1 MAEIFYGFE
10 LLLFKKFSAYPE
22 EWLDLKRR
30 LLEKVGENGT
40 DIPSPE
46 DLGIFDCPSI
56 KFLSLKYNCLD
67 SLPADI
73 GRMKRL
79 EYLALTNNK
88 LQVQSLPYT
97 LTFCKKLRTL
107 LLDNNLLD
115 ALPGFLLKMSTIKT
129 VHRHGNHN
137 YFKSTFMWYHTDVD
151 YRIIPVW
158 ANSSPPLK
166 NPHSLQFWAAKTLI
180 GLKVDFYSDPSVAVC
195 AKALEVPARMEQIA
209 AAKRLDEQYEE
220 YVLECQKMFQSVN
233 STSTICSCVSTTQTD
248 EITESEE
255 SLTSRCIIS

>member
-1 MAEIFYGFE
+1 MGF
-10 LLLFKKFSAYPE
+10 FQ
-22 EWLDLKRR
+22 
-30 LLEKVGENGT
+30 
-40 DIPSPE
+40 
-46 DLGIFDCPSI
+46 IFDCPSI

-73 GRMKRL
+73 GRMKNL

-180 GLKVDFYSDPSVAVC
+180 GLKVDFYSDPSVAVVLRGYISDIYSKFHIC
-195 AKALEVPARMEQIA
+195 HYCNKACLVHEPGKFR
-209 AAKRLDEQYEE
+209 
-220 YVLECQKMFQSVN
+220 
-233 STSTICSCVSTTQTD
+233 ICY
-248 EITESEE
+248 
-255 SLTSRCIIS
+255 R